1 MTNCLDNSSMALE
14 LNGEQ
19 AMIDFGQRLS
29 TVVGR
34 NTDPI
39 LVMLSG
45 DLGAG
50 KTTLCRG
57 LLMGLGYMGAVKS
70 PTYTLIEV
78 YDLSLGKVIHADL
91 YRLVDPQ
98 ELEHMGFSDYLE
110 GSQLCLIEW
119 PENGSGYLPKP
130 DLMIKINLSKAGRY
144 VTLASESLCGKS
156 ILEEFSSEKSFS

>member
-1 MTNCLDNSSMALE
+1 MALE

-29 TVVGR
+29 TIVGR

-57 LLMGLGYMGAVKS
+57 LLMGLAGPGKS

-91 YRLVDPQ
+91 YKLVDPE
-98 ELEHMGFSDYLE
+98 ELEHMGFADYLE
-110 GSQLCLIEW
+110 DSVLCLIEW

-130 DLMIKINLSKAGRY
+130 DIMIKINLSKAGRY